1 MEENWC
7 KITNSQHPMFGRK
20 FQIKSENEDNYFL
33 IDTARTMDF
42 EIAKADC
49 GVATINTQIGGNIRL
64 GPIECYERK
73 YLKYKKKYL
82 LLKKQH

>member
-1 MEENWC
+1 
-7 KITNSQHPMFGRK
+7 
-20 FQIKSENEDNYFL
+20 
-33 IDTARTMDF
+33 MDF